1 MVFARAYGWNRRR
14 SPILAAALVSS
25 LSLGACETLD
35 SVNPFSSSSGDSDAQ
50 AGQTEM
56 SAEYIYNRAMDELY
70 DKDYRQAAPLFEEVE
85 RQYPYSVWAR
95 RGILM
100 AAYCY
105 YEINKY
111 GDAINAVDRFL
122 ALYSGNKDAAYAY
135 YLKAI
140 SLYEQIVDVGRD
152 QATTQQALVALN
164 DVVQRFPGTTYARDA
179 RLKLDLAL
187 DHLAGKE
194 MSIGRYYLRREEYV
208 AAINRFRTVVS
219 NFQTTSQ
226 TPEALHRLV
235 EAYLA
240 LGLSSEAQT
249 AAAVLGFNYPGS
261 PWYARSY
268 SLITGAKLQPS
279 ADSGSWLSRTFGL

>member
-1 MVFARAYGWNRRR
+1 MMVAGAFGRIGKRFSAVAMVA
-14 SPILAAALVSS
+14 LALTLGGCES
-25 LSLGACETLD
+25 LFGGDDRPDFSGTQGEIPVET
-35 SVNPFSSSSGDSDAQ
+35 
-50 AGQTEM
+50 
-56 SAEYIYNRAMDELY
+56 IYNLAMDELAEG
-70 DKDYRQAAPLFEEVE
+70 DYRPAAALFEEVE

-95 RGILM
+95 RSILM

-105 YEINKY
+105 YQVNRY
-111 GDAINAVDRFL
+111 DDAINATDRFL
-122 ALYSGNKDAAYAY
+122 TLYSGNRDAAYAY

-152 QATTQQALVALN
+152 QANTQQALIALN
-164 DVVQRFPGTTYARDA
+164 DVVQRFPGTHYARDA

-194 MSIGRYYLRREEYV
+194 MAIGRYYLFKEQYI
-208 AAINRFRTVVS
+208 AAINRFRMVIV

-240 LGLSSEAQT
+240 LGLRSEAQT
-249 AAAVLGFNYPGS
+249 AAAVLGYNYPGS
-261 PWYARSY
+261 RWYEESY
-268 SLITGAKLQPS
+268 ALLTGQDLAPR
-279 ADSGSWLSRTFGL
+279 DGGGWLSDLF

>member
-1 MVFARAYGWNRRR
+1 MSFAGGFGRFSRLWPAVAV
-14 SPILAAALVSS
+14 LAGALS
-25 LSLGACETLD
+25 LSACETLD
-35 SVNPFSSSSGDSDAQ
+35 SVNPFSSSDPEYAP
-50 AGQTEM
+50 GQGEM
-56 SAEYIYNRAMDELY
+56 PVEQIYNMAMDQLLAE
-70 DKDYRQAAPLFEEVE
+70 DYRSAAPIFEEVE

-95 RGILM
+95 RAILM
-100 AAYCY
+100 SAYCY
-105 YEINKY
+105 YEVNKY

-140 SLYEQIVDVGRD
+140 SYYEQIVDVGRD

-164 DVVQRFPGTTYARDA
+164 DVVQRFPGTIYARDA

-194 MSIGRYYLRREEYV
+194 MAIGRYYLRREQYV
-208 AAINRFRTVVS
+208 AAINRFRVVVT

-226 TPEALHRLV
+226 VPEALHRLT

-240 LGLSSEAQT
+240 LGLTGEAQT
-249 AAAVLGFNYPGS
+249 AAAVLGYNYPGS
-261 PWYARSY
+261 RWYEESY
-268 SLITGAKLQPS
+268 ALLTGQELQPRE
-279 ADSGSWLSRTFGL
+279 DEGSWISRTFGL